1 MNCYDNIVD
10 DEVIPMCCD
19 KPTIELVL
27 VHEEYMHIC
36 TNCDSRRPELD

>member
-19 KPTIELVL
+19 NQKIELVL
-27 VHEEYMHIC
+27 VREEYMHMYISC
-36 TNCDSRRPELD
+36 GSMRPELD